1 VIVPVPFRV
10 LRNCQRHDVAH
21 LLEGNDNVG
30 VELGVAEGVFSERM
44 VRSGR
49 FSTFIGIDMYAD
61 LHDTAE
67 YKRALR
73 RVGLQAP
80 YKLLRMR
87 FDEAIDLFDD
97 GSLDFVYVD
106 GYAHG
111 GEEGGETIFEWF
123 RKVKVGG
130 VIAGDDY
137 HPDWPLV
144 MDAVNE
150 FVRQTGGELLL
161 TERVEHD
168 NPYCKYPTWALIKT
182 HDIACTAPT
191 EMVRRGKAE
200 NQRIARLRMGAAPA
214 ALQRA

>member
-1 VIVPVPFRV
+1 VIVPVPFRI
-10 LRNCQRHDVAH
+10 LRNCHRHDVVH
-21 LLEGNDNVG
+21 LLEGRDNVG

-49 FSTFIGIDMYAD
+49 FATFIGIDMYAD

-73 RVGLQAP
+73 RVGLQSS

-97 GSLDFVYVD
+97 GSLDFIYVD

-111 GEEGGETIFEWF
+111 GEEGGETIFDWF
-123 RKVKVGG
+123 RKLRTGG
-130 VIAGDDY
+130 VMAGDDY

-150 FVRQTGGELLL
+150 FVRQLGCELLI
-161 TERVEHD
+161 TERVENG
-168 NPYCKYPTWALIKT
+168 NPYCRYPSWAVIKT
-182 HDIACTAPT
+182 GEIPCAAPA
-191 EMVRRGKAE
+191 EMIRRGKAE
-200 NQRIARLRMGAAPA
+200 NSRIAKLRMGA
-214 ALQRA
+214 

>member
-1 VIVPVPFRV
+1 MIVPVPFRV
-10 LRNCQRHDVAH
+10 LRNCQRHDVVH

-111 GEEGGETIFEWF
+111 GEEG
-123 RKVKVGG
+123 
-130 VIAGDDY
+130 
-137 HPDWPLV
+137 
-144 MDAVNE
+144 
-150 FVRQTGGELLL
+150 
-161 TERVEHD
+161 RVS
-168 NPYCKYPTWALIKT
+168 A
-182 HDIACTAPT
+182 
-191 EMVRRGKAE
+191 
-200 NQRIARLRMGAAPA
+200 
-214 ALQRA
+214 